1 MEFSPIKYKKWSCS
15 RNKGKDKTLN
25 IRNEDSLDRNED
37 SLDRNEDSL
46 DRNEDRGVR
55 NKGSLNRNEDRCLR
69 NEVKSSSNIRI
80 T

>member
-25 IRNEDSLDRNED
+25 IRNED